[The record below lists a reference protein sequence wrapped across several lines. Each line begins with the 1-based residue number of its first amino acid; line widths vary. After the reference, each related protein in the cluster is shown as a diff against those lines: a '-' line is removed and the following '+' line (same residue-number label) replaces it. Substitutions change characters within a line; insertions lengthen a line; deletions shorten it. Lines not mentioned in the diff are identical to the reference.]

1 MEVPTER
8 VPPSPS
14 RVARVRST
22 LAYAVVALCVVL
34 GLAACAGTHDAA
46 PPPVPVAPAGLRI
59 QRIDYPVPHADPTQN
74 WMDLYLPDH
83 QHLGRIP
90 LVILIHGGGWGKTI
104 GAGSFNVF
112 AATVA
117 DRGVAVLNVEYR
129 RVGSG
134 GGWPTTF
141 SDVAAAVNDIP
152 VVARDYPII
161 DARRSV
167 VVGHSA
173 GAQLA
178 VWTATR
184 DYRSVDALGVPVR
197 YRPAVAMSIAGP
209 LDMRRAAALGDR
221 NVVRVLGGP
230 PQRVPR
236 RYSAVDPIQNLDPQV
251 PVIGL
256 VGSLDTTVPAIL
268 TQDYVTADTAVGGNA
283 RLIVFA
289 GQTHSSIVSP
299 SSRTFDRL
307 VDEIVAA
314 VGLTAP
320 AHDDR

>member
-1 MEVPTER
+1 MG
-8 VPPSPS
+8 
-14 RVARVRST
+14 
-22 LAYAVVALCVVL
+22 LCVVL

-46 PPPVPVAPAGLRI
+46 QPPVPVAPAGLRI
-59 QRIDYPVPHADPTQN
+59 QRFAYPVPHPDPTQN

-83 QHLGRIP
+83 QRPSRIP
-90 LVILIHGGGWGKTI
+90 VVILIHGGGWSKTV

-112 AATVA
+112 AATLA
-117 DRGVAVLNVEYR
+117 DRGVAVFNVEYR

-134 GGWPTTF
+134 GGWPSTF

-152 VVARDYPII
+152 AVARNYPII
-161 DARRSV
+161 DTRRSV

-184 DYRSVDALGVPVR
+184 DYRNVGELGVPVR
-197 YRPAVAMSIAGP
+197 YRPAAAISIAGP

-221 NVVRVLGGP
+221 NVIRVLGGP

-236 RYSAVDPIQNLDPQV
+236 RYSAVDPIQNLDPQI
-251 PVIGL
+251 PVLGI
-256 VGSLDTTVPAIL
+256 VGGLDTTVPASL
-268 TQDYVTADTAVGGNA
+268 TQDYLTADTAGGGKS
-283 RLIVFA
+283 RLIIFA

-314 VGLTAP
+314 VGLAAP
-320 AHDDR
+320 THDGR